1 MSSVYEYTNKGKK
14 YDFNTTVLSDE
25 ERKKFDG
32 LTDKGKQRFIAA
44 YQLSNSST
52 MPDEFSVASHVY
64 DATNEP
70 QNTYVNAQVKIDDI
84 KSFLGN
90 APYSLKIPLN
100 LKTYEQIYKIFYNK
114 YVDEINKLIPKNV
127 EEETQED
134 GPKIYKPKNTSDGH
148 KIFYWT
154 TLSTDAENY
163 PSPLTQNDFYQQLS
177 LIEKEENAAE
187 KEEMRLPDEIEKYKY
202 ILYYNVPTLLDK
214 SQHLTTSDID
224 NLLRINPKATTDDL
238 INYLNQVQEKANV
251 YTKKNDLSSLLTSI
265 LKHTD
270 PKMFEKT
277 LLYPISPETIAY
289 VLKNY
294 SNDPSILKAT
304 DDGNLN
310 KLEDKAEKNGDKK
323 LGEMVKKNKG
333 ETSKVAKTTATVINA
348 TKEEGEPDVTEKEA
362 EKLINDGKGEI
373 LKEVLYKTAIT
384 QSQKLH
390 NYVDHNYPELREYLH
405 NGFIKNSP
413 KSILDAFAVIAWDK
427 IFQSYIQLNEEEK
440 NNPEKLKPIYDNI
453 DNLNRTINDKLI
465 EINRKY
471 DKKFYELSKR
481 KLDYLILIISGV
493 TKWHEYDNRRGEPFN
508 IEEEVE
514 ISKEMDKRKLSKKE
528 EKLREAYYKTVEDK
542 LKEIRDRPEIT
553 PKKQSLDPN
562 IYDLSRNR
570 SAAEEAL
577 TPIRQREE
585 AETLQGMGIF
595 DRINKRI
602 TKDVNSRVDALE
614 KEVEQLKE
622 MLNKQNVAPQQN
634 IPTPPPPPEPDKEIA
649 QPAFAFDT
657 SEFERQRR
665 NLRPTEIIKHQPTDN
680 EFQDSILKVM
690 RERRKDIE
698 PDEYIEDSDDD
709 WGSGLKKKGKIKLT
723 KFLKE
728 NEIDSS
734 DDY

>member
-25 ERKKFDG
+25 EREKFDG

-44 YQLSNSST
+44 YQLSNSSA

-90 APYSLKIPLN
+90 APQTLKIPLY
-100 LKTYEQIYKIFYNK
+100 LKTDDQIYNTFYNK
-114 YVDEINKLIPKNV
+114 YVDEMNKLIPTSV
-127 EEETQED
+127 EKDTAED
-134 GPKIYKPKNTSDGH
+134 GTPIYKRKDTPNGN
-148 KIFYWT
+148 IVYVWT
-154 TLSTDAENY
+154 TLYDDPNNI
-163 PSPLTQNDFYQQLS
+163 PKPLTKDEFFEGLKKYENSEDPNKIGLPAS
-177 LIEKEENAAE
+177 LENV
-187 KEEMRLPDEIEKYKY
+187 KY
-202 ILYYNVPTLLDK
+202 ILYYNVPELLK
-214 SQHLTTSDID
+214 KAQHLTMSDID

-238 INYLNQVQEKANV
+238 INYLNQIQEKTNV
-251 YTKKNDLSSLLTSI
+251 YTKKNDLSTLLSSV

-277 LLYPISPETIAY
+277 LLYPVSPETIAY
-289 VLKNY
+289 ILEKYPN
-294 SNDPSILKAT
+294 NKKMLKAT
-304 DDGNLN
+304 EENDHKTIKEISKENNDDTLTEKIEEDEENLS
-310 KLEDKAEKNGDKK
+310 KTS
-323 LGEMVKKNKG
+323 
-333 ETSKVAKTTATVINA
+333 ETMATFINEG
-348 TKEEGEPDVTEKEA
+348 KEEGEPDVTKEEVSKTA
-362 EKLINDGKGEI
+362 QSGEGKTLIKLFYENAKNDMEKLANELVK
-373 LKEVLYKTAIT
+373 LK
-384 QSQKLH
+384 
-390 NYVDHNYPELREYLH
+390 PELRGNMEGIFH
-405 NGFIKNSP
+405 NRKTQSNT
-413 KSILDAFAVIAWDK
+413 LDAFAIIAYNELIK
-427 IFQSYIQLNEEEK
+427 YYLSLNEEERNDENNKRTISRLFSDFKKALYDAEREEEKKLGKERAERLSDKTDKFSNILQKALNIENLPPVSVTPSFKFDELEMLKGYEEEAPK
-440 NNPEKLKPIYDNI
+440 NKKYGKSQYTDLIYSIEKKRQGKPI
-453 DNLNRTINDKLI
+453 
-465 EINRKY
+465 
-471 DKKFYELSKR
+471 
-481 KLDYLILIISGV
+481 
-493 TKWHEYDNRRGEPFN
+493 
-508 IEEEVE
+508 
-514 ISKEMDKRKLSKKE
+514 
-528 EKLREAYYKTVEDK
+528 
-542 LKEIRDRPEIT
+542 RPERTEQI
-553 PKKQSLDPN
+553 
-562 IYDLSRNR
+562 
-570 SAAEEAL
+570 AEQAL

-585 AETLQGMGIF
+585 AEALQGMGIF

-622 MLNKQNVAPQQN
+622 MLNKQNVSPQPN
-634 IPTPPPPPEPDKEIA
+634 IPPPPSMPPEPDKEIA

-657 SEFERQRR
+657 SEFERQKR

-709 WGSGLKKKGKIKLT
+709 WASGLKKKGKIKLT

>member
-44 YQLSNSST
+44 YQLSNSSA

-90 APYSLKIPLN
+90 APQTLKIPLY
-100 LKTYEQIYKIFYNK
+100 LRTDEQILNAFYNK
-114 YVDEINKLIPKNV
+114 YVDEMNKLIPISV
-127 EEETQED
+127 ESIKADNGRT
-134 GPKIYKPKNTSDGH
+134 IYKQKNTPNGDIVH
-148 KIFYWT
+148 DWT
-154 TLSTDAENY
+154 TLKNNENVM
-163 PSPLTQNDFYQQLS
+163 PTPLPKDDFYRLFKENVNKLPAS
-177 LIEKEENAAE
+177 LEN
-187 KEEMRLPDEIEKYKY
+187 IKY
-202 ILYYNVPTLLDK
+202 ILYYNVPELLK
-214 SQHLTTSDID
+214 KAQHLTMSDID
-224 NLLRINPKATTDDL
+224 NLLRVNPKATTDDL
-238 INYLNQVQEKANV
+238 ISYLSQIQEKTNV
-251 YTKKNDLSSLLTSI
+251 YTKKNDLSTLLTSV

-270 PKMFEKT
+270 PKMFEKV
-277 LLYPISPETIAY
+277 LLYPISPETISY
-289 VLKNY
+289 IIKNY
-294 SNDPSILKAT
+294 PNDEKMLKLT
-304 DDGNLN
+304 EEN
-310 KLEDKAEKNGDKK
+310 KLDKLDKEAEKRKDETLSKMTKEDKAK
-323 LGEMVKKNKG
+323 VK
-333 ETSKVAKTTATVINA
+333 EVAKPVTTIINA
-348 TKEEGEPDVTEKEA
+348 TKKEGEPDITETQTEKV
-362 EKLINDGKGEI
+362 INDGEGKVIE
-373 LKEVLYKTAIT
+373 EVLYKTAIT
-384 QSQKLH
+384 KSQKLH
-390 NYVDHNYPELREYLH
+390 NYVDGEFPELRKYLH
-405 NGFIKNSP
+405 DGFIRDSP
-413 KSILDAFAVIAWDK
+413 KSILDAFAIIAWDK
-427 IFQSYIQLNEEEK
+427 ILQTYKDLSEDDKE
-440 NNPEKLKPIYDNI
+440 NPEKLKPIYDNI
-453 DNLNRTINDKLI
+453 DNLYKTINDKLI
-465 EINRKY
+465 EISRKY
-471 DKKFYELSKR
+471 GSKDSTYTLAKK
-481 KLDYLILIISGV
+481 KLDNLILIISGV
-493 TKWHEYDNRRGEPFN
+493 TKWHEYNLSRGEPFN
-508 IEEEVE
+508 IEEEIE
-514 ISKEMDKRKLSKKE
+514 ISETADNKKMSKPNENIRKE
-528 EKLREAYYKTVEDK
+528 YYKFVKDK
-542 LKEIRDRPEIT
+542 LKEIKDRKPIT
-553 PKKQSLDPN
+553 TTLN
-562 IYDLSRNR
+562 DLSRDR
-570 SAAEEAL
+570 SAAEQAL

-585 AETLQGMGIF
+585 AEALQGMGIF

-622 MLNKQNVAPQQN
+622 MLKQQSIPQPPQQN
-634 IPTPPPPPEPDKEIA
+634 IPPPPSMPPEPDKEIA

>member
-44 YQLSNSST
+44 YQLSNSSA

-90 APYSLKIPLN
+90 APQTLKIPLY
-100 LKTYEQIYKIFYNK
+100 LKTEDQIHNAFYNK
-114 YVDEINKLIPKNV
+114 YVDEMNKLIPTSFDTHKADN
-127 EEETQED
+127 
-134 GPKIYKPKNTSDGH
+134 GRIIYNRKDTPNGD
-148 KIFYWT
+148 IAYEWT
-154 TLSTDAENY
+154 TFKEDPNGIPKPLNQKRFFDLFYEYEDSEDPNKIGLPASLENV
-163 PSPLTQNDFYQQLS
+163 
-177 LIEKEENAAE
+177 
-187 KEEMRLPDEIEKYKY
+187 KY
-202 ILYYNVPTLLDK
+202 ILYYNVPELLK
-214 SQHLTTSDID
+214 EAQHLTMSDID

-238 INYLNQVQEKANV
+238 INYLNQIQEKTNV
-251 YTKKNDLSSLLTSI
+251 YTKKNDLSTLLTSV

-289 VLKNY
+289 ILENYPKNKKM
-294 SNDPSILKAT
+294 LKAT
-304 DDGNLN
+304 EDNDIKMIKEISKENNDEALSEKMEKEEENLDETAEAMKTIAN
-310 KLEDKAEKNGDKK
+310 KT
-323 LGEMVKKNKG
+323 KG
-333 ETSKVAKTTATVINA
+333 
-348 TKEEGEPDVTEKEA
+348 EGEPDVTKEEMKKVIQDGEGETLIKLFYETA
-362 EKLINDGKGEI
+362 KNDMEKLANNLVQ
-373 LKEVLYKTAIT
+373 LKPELREEMEGIFHNRKLKSTMLDVYSIIAYNELIKYYLDATEKQRNNVLYKTIT
-384 QSQKLH
+384 A
-390 NYVDHNYPELREYLH
+390 EA
-405 NGFIKNSP
+405 F
-413 KSILDAFAVIAWDK
+413 SIFKKHLFDSID
-427 IFQSYIQLNEEEK
+427 EEK
-440 NNPEKLKPIYDNI
+440 RKS
-453 DNLNRTINDKLI
+453 DKERAKRL
-465 EINRKY
+465 EAKAH
-471 DKKFYELSKR
+471 KFS
-481 KLDYLILIISGV
+481 DILQ
-493 TKWHEYDNRRGEPFN
+493 TALN
-508 IEEEVE
+508 IENLPPVGETANDEFDEIKMLKSYDEEAP
-514 ISKEMDKRKLSKKE
+514 RGRYNKKSQ
-528 EKLREAYYKTVEDK
+528 YTD
-542 LKEIRDRPEIT
+542 I
-553 PKKQSLDPN
+553 
-562 IYDLSRNR
+562 IYDLRQKEIGKQR
-570 SAAEEAL
+570 EKQAAEQAL

-585 AETLQGMGIF
+585 QEALQGMGIF

-622 MLNKQNVAPQQN
+622 MLNKQSVSPQQY
-634 IPTPPPPPEPDKEIA
+634 IPPPPSMPPEPDKEIT

-657 SEFERQRR
+657 SEFERQKRK
-665 NLRPTEIIKHQPTDN
+665 LRPTEIIKHQPTDN